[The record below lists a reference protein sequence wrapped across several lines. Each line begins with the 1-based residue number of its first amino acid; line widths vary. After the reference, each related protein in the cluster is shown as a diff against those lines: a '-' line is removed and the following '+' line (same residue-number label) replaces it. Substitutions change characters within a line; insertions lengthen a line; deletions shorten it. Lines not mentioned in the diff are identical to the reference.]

1 MSHALQ
7 IAAREVRMG
16 LRNPWAYSFMALFAL
31 FMLSLLLIQSQG
43 YVQGYTGVTGTML
56 NLIVY
61 LLPLMTLML
70 GSFSLTGER
79 EDGNWE
85 LLSAYPVRTLSWI
98 AGKYGG
104 LAVVLLA
111 IISAGFGL
119 AGLAGWLTGG
129 GFDLQTYG
137 LLLVFAGSLALLFLA
152 VSLVV
157 GTLARNRWQ
166 ALTMAVAIWFFA
178 VIGWAPLLIALL
190 GLLPYLWVKPAVTA
204 LTLLNPAE
212 LTRLFV
218 VVKLGAGSVLGPEY
232 YAWVRWIRQPAG
244 TLGFAAVSALWIVL
258 SAGASA
264 WFWERRRSRG

>member
-1 MSHALQ
+1 MTHAVQ
-7 IAAREVRMG
+7 IAVREIRMG
-16 LRNPWAYSFMALFAL
+16 LRNPWAYSFMALFGL

-85 LLSAYPVRTLSWI
+85 LLSAYPVRTWSWI
-98 AGKYGG
+98 AGKYVG

-111 IISAGFGL
+111 IIAAGFGA
-119 AGLAGWLTGG
+119 AGLAGWLTGS
-129 GFDLQTYG
+129 GFELATYG
-137 LLLVFAGSLALLFLA
+137 LLLAFAASLALLFLA

-157 GTLARNRWQ
+157 GTVARNRWQ
-166 ALTMAVAIWFFA
+166 ALTIAVAVWFFA
-178 VIGWAPLLIALL
+178 VIGWAPLLIAIL
-190 GLLPYLWVKPAVTA
+190 GMLPYLWVKPAVTG

-212 LTRLFV
+212 LARLFT
-218 VVKLGAGSVLGPEY
+218 VVKLGAGSVIGPEY
-232 YAWVRWIRQPAG
+232 YDWVRWIRRPAG
-244 TLGFAAVSALWIVL
+244 TLGFAAVSALWIIIA
-258 SAGASA
+258 AGGSA
-264 WFWERRRSRG
+264 WLWERRRGRG